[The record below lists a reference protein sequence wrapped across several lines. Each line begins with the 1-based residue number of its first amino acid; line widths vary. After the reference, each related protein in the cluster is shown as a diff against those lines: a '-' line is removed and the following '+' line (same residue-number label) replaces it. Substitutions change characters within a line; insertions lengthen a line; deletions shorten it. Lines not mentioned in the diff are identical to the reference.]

1 MSYPSKNVTTLF
13 FITLSIATHIFAM
26 NGYEYIARLNYGSL
40 LKDKCLLCQKTPFFK
55 GKIEKQCDFIN
66 EKLKT
71 IATTG
76 GARMSSGNSYFS
88 GIFNYAEFAAQDAN
102 AQKNEHAI
110 NIILANSSPEI
121 RQQEHNELCELAK
134 QLALEYDA
142 RILAKQAYKE
152 TILEELL
159 LDEQKQLSNKV
170 NKNSIKPHI
179 INERYPH
186 ISSMPDISNTPE
198 TAQLKYACLNSNK
211 TWRVRRACDQIE
223 HDYKK
228 VAETGC
234 IKIGFLSTT
243 HFEDKTKEHEDAIN
257 TILPNESEYN
267 KFAELI
273 RANAYASKLKKIYET
288 NYDLKRKL
296 ESEQRWQ
303 NHLFRRHLHHDLL
316 AQR

>member
-1 MSYPSKNVTTLF
+1 MSYPFKNVTTLF
-13 FITLSIATHIFAM
+13 FMTLSITTSIYTM

-40 LKDKCLLCQKTPFFK
+40 LKDKCLLCQKIPFFK

-76 GARMSSGNSYFS
+76 GARISSGNSYFS

-110 NIILANSSPEI
+110 NIILADSSPEI
-121 RQQEHNELCELAK
+121 REQEYVELCKFAE
-134 QLALEYDA
+134 QLALDYDA

-159 LDEQKQLSNKV
+159 LDEQKQLSNKE
-170 NKNSIKPHI
+170 NKNSIRPHT

-234 IKIGFLSTT
+234 IQFGFLSTT
-243 HFEDKTKEHEDAIN
+243 NFEDKAKEHEDAIN
-257 TILPNESEYN
+257 TILPNESVDN
-267 KFAELI
+267 KLAELI
-273 RANAYASKLKKIYET
+273 RCDAYASKLKM
-288 NYDLKRKL
+288 NY
-296 ESEQRWQ
+296 
-303 NHLFRRHLHHDLL
+303 
-316 AQR
+316 